1 MFQFRL
7 ARAGLLIAALGF
19 TLALG
24 QAAHAAVSQ
33 EVGKHLGAAQELM
46 KKGKYKEAMAQVND
60 ADRAGGKN
68 AGDAFTIEQ
77 MRGYIARQMGDN
89 ATALR
94 SYETQLG
101 SGKLP
106 ASQQSDMVK
115 AIAGMY
121 FTQKDYPKATLWINR
136 YLKEGGNDSQMR
148 ALLQQIQFQ
157 SGNCAQI
164 VKDIQGELKA
174 ADRSGRALPETQL
187 QFLANCANKQN
198 DKATYVTAIE
208 KLVASYPKK
217 DYWADLLNRVQGK
230 PGFSSRL
237 QLDVL
242 RLKLS
247 IGQISSTKDFME
259 MGQLSLQAGAPAEA
273 MRIIDAGYKS
283 GALGTGAEAERHKR
297 LRDLATKTLA
307 DDEKRLPAAEAEAI
321 KAKDMDALFSV
332 GFALAQAG
340 KGDKGF
346 ALMQQAI
353 AGKVKRPDEAK
364 LHLALAY
371 HQAGK
376 KADALKTLK
385 TVEGTDGTSDL
396 ARYWISQINRP
407 FNG

>member
-1 MFQFRL
+1 
-7 ARAGLLIAALGF
+7 
-19 TLALG
+19 
-24 QAAHAAVSQ
+24 
-33 EVGKHLGAAQELM
+33 
-46 KKGKYKEAMAQVND
+46 
-60 ADRAGGKN
+60 
-68 AGDAFTIEQ
+68 
-77 MRGYIARQMGDN
+77 
-89 ATALR
+89 
-94 SYETQLG
+94 
-101 SGKLP
+101 
-106 ASQQSDMVK
+106 
-115 AIAGMY
+115 
-121 FTQKDYPKATLWINR
+121 
-136 YLKEGGNDSQMR
+136 
-148 ALLQQIQFQ
+148 
-157 SGNCAQI
+157 
-164 VKDIQGELKA
+164 
-174 ADRSGRALPETQL
+174 
-187 QFLANCANKQN
+187 
-198 DKATYVTAIE
+198 
-208 KLVASYPKK
+208 
-217 DYWADLLNRVQGK
+217 
-230 PGFSSRL
+230 
-237 QLDVL
+237 
-242 RLKLS
+242 
-247 IGQISSTKDFME
+247 ME

-321 KAKDMDALFSV
+321 KVKDMDALFSV